1 MPIAVTGANGEF
13 GRAVLGSLRHR
24 TDERLIGTV
33 REPAKSEPLPGVD
46 YRPGD
51 FDEPDA
57 LRASLAGV
65 DSVLVNATFFGADP
79 SRRLGRV
86 AAAIRAA
93 ASAGVGRIVL
103 TSWPDLEHAGH
114 PSIQDYKEHEA
125 LVRTVGPEWTILRL
139 CYGLGDAVARD
150 VMWAKAG
157 GELVA
162 PASGAR
168 VTPAAV
174 DDLAD
179 AAAVALSQPGHE
191 HQRYELTG
199 PDTVAWDD
207 LAELAGV
214 KFRAVDDDGYRQFL
228 TRFNLPAS
236 VVEQLIELYV
246 DFRSGWSAEPTATLE
261 KLIGRPPVRGIEA
274 IRRRVA
280 RSYNAS
286 G

>member
-13 GRAVLGSLRHR
+13 GRAVLESLRQR
-24 TDERLIGTV
+24 TDEPLIGTV
-33 REPAKSEPLPGVD
+33 RDPAKSEPLSGVD

-57 LRASLAGV
+57 LRASLAGA
-65 DSVLVNATFFGADP
+65 DAVLVNATFFGPDP
-79 SRRLGRV
+79 SQRLRRV

-103 TSWPDLEHAGH
+103 TSWPDLERAGH
-114 PSIQDYKEHEA
+114 PSIQDYKELEA
-125 LVRTVGPEWTILRL
+125 LVRTAGPDWTILRL

-150 VMWAKAG
+150 VMWARSG

-162 PASGAR
+162 PAAGAR

-174 DDLAD
+174 DDLAEA
-179 AAAVALSQPGHE
+179 AAAVLGRPGNG

-199 PDTVAWDD
+199 PDTVTWDD

-214 KFRAVDDDGYRQFL
+214 KFRAVDDDGYRRFL
-228 TRFNLPAS
+228 ARFNLPAT
-236 VVEQLIELYV
+236 VVEQLIALYV

-261 KLIGRPPVRGIEA
+261 SLIGRPPVKGVDAVE
-274 IRRRVA
+274 RRVA